1 MHSLV
6 GQFIKGMAT
15 FPYISLL
22 VSFLRGS
29 ADQITTYFV
38 NTTKIFRRGSIQYIL
53 ILALTIVVLFFF
65 FFGGAGSSEDSHFL
79 YSFSFLR
86 NHKIRLWILQYS
98 RPLVKRVHDF
108 NKWVF
113 I

>member
-22 VSFLRGS
+22 VSFLSGS

-38 NTTKIFRRGSIQYIL
+38 NTTKIFRRGSVQYIL
-53 ILALTIVVLFFF
+53 ILALTIVVFFCV
-65 FFGGAGSSEDSHFL
+65 FL
-79 YSFSFLR
+79 VGLGVQRIPIFS
-86 NHKIRLWILQYS
+86 IV
-98 RPLVKRVHDF
+98 LVF
-108 NKWVF
+108 
-113 I
+113 